1 MLVPVSS
8 QHLDISGYNA
18 CLLPAGDGYMGLVR
32 NTTRDAGSTFG
43 INKIAQFTLDHE
55 FKTLSYKVLEDRSGR
70 HIFRSWTTG
79 PEDPRLVSATEFYAV
94 TCDTNDRWQ
103 AEISKIT
110 FADGVITKVVPQTA
124 SDRPRGVEK
133 NWILLNSW
141 GSERHLLYSTHPF
154 RFLRLDDR
162 TGTGHIFHEYTIPG
176 VTLHAHNGAAVRI
189 GDEFLVTARV
199 KEGHNYKHS
208 VWIKFDRAYKCVG
221 ISPPFRFEE
230 SSECRQPDGSF
241 RAGGYEMNMS
251 THREGDLLVC
261 CVGVNDSYNII
272 VKYRLDDVLSFISPL
287 S

>member
-1 MLVPVSS
+1 MPT
-8 QHLDISGYNA
+8 D
-18 CLLPAGDGYMGLVR
+18 DGYLGLVR
-32 NTTRDAGSTFG
+32 NTTRAIGSTFG
-43 INKIAQFTLDHE
+43 INTIAQFTLNRE
-55 FKTLSYKVLEDRSGR
+55 FKTLSYKVLVDHSGR
-70 HIFRSWTTG
+70 HIYQSWTTG
-79 PEDPRLVSATEFYAV
+79 PEDPRLISATEFYAV

-110 FADGVITKVVPQTA
+110 FADGIITNVVPQTA
-124 SDRPRGVEK
+124 TDMPRGVEK

-141 GSERHLLYSTHPF
+141 GNERHLLYSTHPF

-162 TGTGHIFHEYTIPG
+162 TGVGHIFHEYTLPD
-176 VTLHAHNGAAVRI
+176 VTLHAHNGAAVQMED
-189 GDEFLVTARV
+189 GFLVSARV

-221 ISPPFRFEE
+221 ISPPFRFEDQP
-230 SSECRQPDGSF
+230 ECRQPDGSF

-251 THREGDLLVC
+251 IHREGDLLVC

-272 VKYRLDDVLSFISPL
+272 VKYRLEDVLRFISPL